1 MEQKVMTVGNSLGVT
16 VPATFVKAVGIKA
29 GDKVKVETVLETGQV
44 IYSFQGAK
52 QLSLN
57 SLPQE
62 S

>member
-57 SLPQE
+57 PLIHE
-62 S
+62 